1 MTSPEPTVL
10 VEPDILDEPEPE
22 VIELMTLQEVTPR
35 LMEVEESYSG
45 CCRSARGVYHGAI
58 AIFASYE
65 SFIVSE
71 IT

>member
-1 MTSPEPTVL
+1 MTSQEPTVL

-22 VIELMTLQEVTPR
+22 VIELMTLQEVTR
-35 LMEVEESYSG
+35 SMEVEESYSD